1 MQFQKGERQEAD
13 EAQEAAAAA
22 EVVAASPAEG
32 AVADEPVLASAS
44 ATPTGEPAGRGS
56 FDDDVGDIVVE

>member
-13 EAQEAAAAA
+13 EAAEAAAA

-32 AVADEPVLASAS
+32 VVADEPVLASAP

-56 FDDDVGDIVVE
+56 FDDDVGAIVVE

>member
-13 EAQEAAAAA
+13 EAEAAAA
-22 EVVAASPAEG
+22 EVVAAASPAEG

-56 FDDDVGDIVVE
+56 FDDDVGAIVVE

>member
-13 EAQEAAAAA
+13 EAAEAAAAG
-22 EVVAASPAEG
+22 VVAAASPAEG
-32 AVADEPVLASAS
+32 AVADEPVLASAP

-56 FDDDVGDIVVE
+56 FDDDVGANVVE

>member
-13 EAQEAAAAA
+13 EAVAAAA

-32 AVADEPVLASAS
+32 AVAEEPALVSAS
-44 ATPTGEPAGRGS
+44 ATPTGEPAGRDS
-56 FDDDVGDIVVE
+56 FDDDVGAIVVE

>member
-13 EAQEAAAAA
+13 EAAAAAAA
-22 EVVAASPAEG
+22 EVVAAASPAEG
-32 AVADEPVLASAS
+32 VVADEPVLASAP

-56 FDDDVGDIVVE
+56 FDDDVGAIVVE

>member
-1 MQFQKGERQEAD
+1 MQFQKGERQESD
-13 EAQEAAAAA
+13 EAAEAAA

-32 AVADEPVLASAS
+32 VVADEPVLASAP

-56 FDDDVGDIVVE
+56 FDDDVGAIVVE